1 MPRPSTVAAY
11 LVLRQDL
18 EEAQRKMDHVT
29 KLLITEMEEE
39 HAKTFQIEDN
49 EALHRFTYVR
59 RETPVIDEKGLRR
72 ALTAR
77 VYDRYTTKKLD
88 RKRLEEAM
96 GTGAVDRM
104 LVAKY
109 VQMKDGDPYIKHT
122 ATNKEEAAS

>member
-1 MPRPSTVAAY
+1 MPSSSTVAAY

-18 EEAQRKMDHVT
+18 EEAQRKMAIIT
-29 KLLITEMEEE
+29 AKLVDEMEEE

-49 EALHRFTYVR
+49 DALHRFTFVR

-77 VYDRYTTKKLD
+77 VFDRYTTKKLD

-96 GTGAVDRM
+96 GTGAVDKM

-109 VQMKDGDPYIKHT
+109 VQMKEGDPYIKYT